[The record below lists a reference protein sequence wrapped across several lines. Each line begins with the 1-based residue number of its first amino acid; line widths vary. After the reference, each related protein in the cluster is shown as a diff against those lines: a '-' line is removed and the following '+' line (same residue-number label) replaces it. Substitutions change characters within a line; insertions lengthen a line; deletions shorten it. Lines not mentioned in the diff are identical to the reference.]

1 MNKRKLFKI
10 LTSSLFIFNLI
21 STSVF
26 ANTTNY
32 GISSSVYPEMC
43 NSSYWISKID
53 EPNKIIMNSSDI
65 VNFNNNIINTSGTNM
80 ANLECVNENFN
91 GVEFVNNLSNFTLN
105 DTFYINGNVMSKDY
119 IQNIRNNIKYSDVSS
134 NMTLKYGIVVNR
146 TVLKYYPDS
155 ANWSWRSDEWDWNQ
169 NSATSME
176 VNTPIIVYFQTA
188 DKKFSYIRCE
198 YYNGWVSNDI
208 LVTAP
213 NIRLE
218 KDEVDTALSEKFL
231 GMGTKLE
238 LVKSENL
245 HFNNYRTNWFNYTV
259 KVPAR
264 NTDGSYC
271 TKLALIPLN
280 RDVHIGYLDYTRKNT
295 LDLAFKYLGNRYGWG
310 GSLNSRDCSELV
322 MSVYSCFG
330 FKLPRDVSTQSKIP
344 TAQSLAGIT
353 DYEKSVILDKTP
365 AGAILQFKGHEMLYL
380 GKVDGKY
387 YILNASGSININGVN
402 TYINTITIY
411 SLDVLRINGVSF
423 YSSINNI
430 INIK

>member
-1 MNKRKLFKI
+1 
-10 LTSSLFIFNLI
+10 
-21 STSVF
+21 
-26 ANTTNY
+26 
-32 GISSSVYPEMC
+32 
-43 NSSYWISKID
+43 
-53 EPNKIIMNSSDI
+53 
-65 VNFNNNIINTSGTNM
+65 
-80 ANLECVNENFN
+80 
-91 GVEFVNNLSNFTLN
+91 
-105 DTFYINGNVMSKDY
+105 
-119 IQNIRNNIKYSDVSS
+119 
-134 NMTLKYGIVVNR
+134 
-146 TVLKYYPDS
+146 
-155 ANWSWRSDEWDWNQ
+155 
-169 NSATSME
+169 
-176 VNTPIIVYFQTA
+176 
-188 DKKFSYIRCE
+188 
-198 YYNGWVSNDI
+198 
-208 LVTAP
+208 
-213 NIRLE
+213 
-218 KDEVDTALSEKFL
+218 
-231 GMGTKLE
+231 MGTKLE